1 MLVAAVYFYHVWYP
15 LKKDTDPVSCQGVAE
30 LAVPVVVLFAAAALV
45 AARVPFAGSAV
56 VLAARNFAEVDQL
69 KAVAVVG
76 SASADCAELAGN
88 TVVADNTATFVIHT
102 LASFGDTVGFP
113 D

>member
-1 MLVAAVYFYHVWYP
+1 VVHQ
-15 LKKDTDPVSCQGVAE
+15 DTSV
-30 LAVPVVVLFAAAALV
+30 V
-45 AARVPFAGSAV
+45 AAREPFAGSAV
-56 VLAARNFAEVDQL
+56 ILATGNLVEVAQL

-88 TVVADNTATFVIHT
+88 TVVADNTATFVMHT
-102 LASFGDTVGFP
+102 LAPFGDTVGFP